1 VVGFNSTTRGREGRL
16 PETLEETS
24 YTVEAVDLA
33 EMLHAVGEE
42 LQRARL
48 SRKLKPT
55 DVERL
60 GGPSYKTVQAIEEGE
75 AGHIE
80 SLDKC
85 ARALD
90 LSIID
95 VLYSVLSRRET
106 PLSPEAALIVRRFNE
121 TTILGRQALLAMA
134 TALEPAPSTRGKR
147 PTPGGGAGPKGP
159 RR

>member
-1 VVGFNSTTRGREGRL
+1 
-16 PETLEETS
+16 
-24 YTVEAVDLA
+24 
-33 EMLHAVGEE
+33 MLHAVGEE

-106 PLSPEAALIVRRFNE
+106 PLSPEAALIVPEIQRDDDPR
-121 TTILGRQALLAMA
+121 
-134 TALEPAPSTRGKR
+134 APG
-147 PTPGGGAGPKGP
+147 PPGDGNRTGAGPVDA
-159 RR
+159 R